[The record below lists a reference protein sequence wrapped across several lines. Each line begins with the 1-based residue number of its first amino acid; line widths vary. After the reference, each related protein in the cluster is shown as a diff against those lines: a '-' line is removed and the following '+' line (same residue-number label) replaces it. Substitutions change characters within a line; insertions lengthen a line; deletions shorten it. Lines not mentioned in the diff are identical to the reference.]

1 MKKRNIIETNV
12 RMRGNLGLKGKM
24 GGRLGKQK
32 IFTELVRSM
41 GLRIIKSDSNPR
53 SATYILYD

>member
-12 RMRGNLGLKGKM
+12 RMRGNLGLKGKVR
-24 GGRLGKQK
+24 GSLGKQK